1 MRCSGDIGAQA
12 ECYTTFMRVPFSS
25 LIVAALVLSF
35 PTMLIA
41 QGTAATPFTTT
52 LVLGSTG
59 PQVALLQKLLN
70 KEADTRIAMSGAG
83 SPGNESE
90 YFGALTRA
98 AVVRFQ
104 QKYASE
110 VLAPAGLTTGNGR
123 VGFYTRAK
131 LNALSAGV
139 VTVGSQKTIASSSP
153 SAPAHEPAPED
164 YLVKD
169 SEKIDIYAGDKMIA
183 VVQQKI
189 LAAINAAIN
198 SGSTAVATIPAIA
211 TTDVPS
217 VILQSLSPKSALPG
231 KRITVTGR
239 GVETDTAVYIGSDHI
254 VRTIS
259 KDVFGNFYFTVP
271 PMAAMRYD
279 VAIRTNGSVS
289 NTMPFVIIDPRNAP
303 VRIENISP
311 ATTTFNGMV
320 TITGSGF
327 TAKNNV
333 VVTTYQKFTNVP
345 SSDGKTMSVQLAPEI
360 LREPAKIGDGTRPI
374 PMSLSVVNDSGFSD
388 SEKQFIMAL

>member
-12 ECYTTFMRVPFSS
+12 ECYTTLMRVPFSS
-25 LIVAALVLSF
+25 LIVAVLVLSF

-41 QGTAATPFTTT
+41 QGTAATPFSTT

-123 VGFYTRAK
+123 VGAYTRAK
-131 LNALSAGV
+131 LNALSAGM
-139 VTVGSQKTIASSSP
+139 VTVGAQKTTAPSSS
-153 SAPAHEPAPED
+153 SAHEPAPED
-164 YLVKD
+164 YIVKD

-183 VVQQKI
+183 AVQQKI

-198 SGSTAVATIPAIA
+198 SGSTAPAAIPTIA

-217 VILQSLSPKSALPG
+217 VVLQSLSPKSALPG
-231 KRITVTGR
+231 ARITVTGR
-239 GVETDTAVYIGSDHI
+239 GVQTDSAVYIGSDHI

-279 VAIRTNGSVS
+279 VAILTGKSVS

-303 VRIENISP
+303 VRIESISP
-311 ATTTFNGMV
+311 ATTTFNGTL

-345 SSDGKTMSVQLAPEI
+345 SIDGKTMSVQLAPET
-360 LREPAKIGDGTRPI
+360 LREPALIGDGTRPI
-374 PMSLSVVNDSGFSD
+374 PMSLSVINDSGFSD